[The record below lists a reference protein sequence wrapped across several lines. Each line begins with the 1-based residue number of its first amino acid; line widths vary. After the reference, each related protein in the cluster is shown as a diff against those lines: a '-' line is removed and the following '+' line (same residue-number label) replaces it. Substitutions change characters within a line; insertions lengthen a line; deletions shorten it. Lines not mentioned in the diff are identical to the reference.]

1 MEVDVLCTGY
11 ASYDL
16 IFTVERHPGADE
28 KCFASGFASAG
39 GGPASNAAVAV
50 ARAGGRAAF
59 AGYLGS
65 DAFGGLHF
73 EELRAEGVLTE
84 LVVRGA
90 HPTALSAI
98 IVKPDGKRTVVAH
111 RAATPFLLPHQ
122 VDFSCMNPK
131 VMLFDGHEPAISL
144 PAALDARRKNIPIV
158 LDAGSVHRGT
168 RELVPLADY
177 LVASEK
183 FAREFTGETDLG
195 EALRSLAQK
204 APVAVITLGEAGL
217 VWASPQA
224 EGMLDAFP
232 VQAVDST
239 GAGDILHGVFALR
252 LAKGDGLEAALRYA
266 SAAAALGCARTGAR
280 AGIPGRQEI
289 EAFLAG
295 FAATAG

>member
-16 IFTVERHPGADE
+16 IFTVERHPDADE
-28 KCFASGFASAG
+28 KCFASGFAGAG

-50 ARAGGRAAF
+50 ARAEGRAAF

-65 DAFGGLHF
+65 DAFGGLHL

-98 IVKPDGKRTVVAH
+98 IVKPDGKRAVVAH

-122 VDFSCMNPK
+122 ADFSRISPK

-144 PAALDARRKNIPIV
+144 PAALEARRKNIPVV
-158 LDAGSVHRGT
+158 LDAGSVHKGT
-168 RELVPLADY
+168 RELAPLADY

-183 FAREFTGETDLG
+183 FAREFTGKTDLG

-204 APVAVITLGEAGL
+204 APVAVITMGEAGL

-224 EGMLDAFP
+224 DGRLDAFP
-232 VQAVDST
+232 VKAVDST

-266 SAAAALGCARTGAR
+266 SAAAALGCTRTGAR

-289 EAFLAG
+289 ELFLAG
-295 FAATAG
+295 FATEG